1 MKKWVLIV
9 GLIANSFLIG
19 SYLIIIFNLFFNQN
33 LNVGVIG
40 HADGATAYFYSIS
53 FSDKVYNILLMSILI
68 YIEWRLMNGLQKL
81 MSNNH

>member
-40 HADGATAYFYSIS
+40 HADGATAYF
-53 FSDKVYNILLMSILI
+53 
-68 YIEWRLMNGLQKL
+68 
-81 MSNNH
+81 